1 MCSERVECIGDCRFV
16 FAGLCVHRKGRE
28 ELIQLLVE
36 IITDSLQCCEHVLD
50 GFGGLVIDDSVGIVW
65 RRGVFLG
72 DPGVHML
79 GIGFV
84 GDVYCMW

>member
-1 MCSERVECIGDCRFV
+1 M
-16 FAGLCVHRKGRE
+16 
-28 ELIQLLVE
+28 
-36 IITDSLQCCEHVLD
+36 D
-50 GFGGLVIDDSVGIVW
+50 GFGGLVIDDGVGIVW